1 MIWFDFGDLADV
13 IGIRTVFAIGGGITL
28 LAALFAW
35 TLFRRAPSADAVAPS
50 GIPDSAAAAGTS
62 ATA

>member
-1 MIWFDFGDLADV
+1 M
-13 IGIRTVFAIGGGITL
+13 FAIGGAITM

-50 GIPDSAAAAGTS
+50 ETPDSAAAAGTP